1 MYYYSNIL
9 GISYVFVFPQFK
21 RHFDFMLDKLIY
33 FNVFAKSQI
42 VEIHG
47 IVEVVLMPDRVE
59 DLLEQ
64 DTFTLG
70 ILAAQLIVRNQ
81 TLYGSLS

>member
-1 MYYYSNIL
+1 
-9 GISYVFVFPQFK
+9 
-21 RHFDFMLDKLIY
+21 MLDKLIY